1 MLYYKDITL
10 ILHKFKKIKQK
21 YFEPKRIIRQTYQL
35 HREIQKHTAK
45 PTHTPHPPL

>member
-10 ILHKFKKIKQK
+10 ILYKFRKIKQK

-35 HREIQKHTAK
+35 HCEMQKHTVK

>member
-10 ILHKFKKIKQK
+10 TRHKINWTKQK

-35 HREIQKHTAK
+35 HREMQKYTVK

>member
-10 ILHKFKKIKQK
+10 TLHKIKKIKQK
-21 YFEPKRIIRQTYQL
+21 YFEPKRIVRQTHQL
-35 HREIQKHTAK
+35 HREMQKRTVK

>member
-10 ILHKFKKIKQK
+10 TRHKLKKIKQK
-21 YFEPKRIIRQTYQL
+21 FFEPKHIIRQTYQL
-35 HREIQKHTAK
+35 NREMQKHTVK

>member
-10 ILHKFKKIKQK
+10 ILYKFKKIKQK
-21 YFEPKRIIRQTYQL
+21 YFESKRIIRQTYQL
-35 HREIQKHTAK
+35 HCEMQKHTVK